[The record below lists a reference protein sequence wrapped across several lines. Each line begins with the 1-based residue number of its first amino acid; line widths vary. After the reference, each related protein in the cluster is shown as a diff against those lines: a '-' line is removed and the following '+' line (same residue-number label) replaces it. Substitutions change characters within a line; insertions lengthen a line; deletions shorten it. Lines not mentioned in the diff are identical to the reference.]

1 MKKSLALALSA
12 VALVASVPVGLKDE
26 LERKVLAM
34 GSACAAM
41 EGAWNHR
48 HDNMGRFVQKCA
60 MAGGPTRRR
69 QGRGSLSCWRHED
82 GTRRG
87 ATVLALRRAHT
98 EQQRDY
104 APRGN

>member
-12 VALVASVPVGLKDE
+12 VALMASVPVGLKDE

-48 HDNMGRFVQKCA
+48 LGEWTIRDVELLMG
-60 MAGGPTRRR
+60 
-69 QGRGSLSCWRHED
+69 
-82 GTRRG
+82 
-87 ATVLALRRAHT
+87 
-98 EQQRDY
+98 
-104 APRGN
+104 